1 MRILLDLCLFL
12 PPLAAGDSGSLAL
25 LSKLLP
31 RSDLL
36 PDDLDLLLLLPPLP
50 PWGPG
55 VGSLLSFPELGRES
69 EV

>member
-36 PDDLDLLLLLPPLP
+36 PDDLLLLLPPLP